1 MVRYGIIILMLLF
14 TLMMVELVE
23 YFIRN
28 LVVRECL
35 LKKEMECH

>member
-1 MVRYGIIILMLLF
+1 MVRYGITIQMLPF
-14 TLMMVELVE
+14 NLMMVE

>member
-1 MVRYGIIILMLLF
+1 MLKMNKL
-14 TLMMVELVE
+14 TLIK
-23 YFIRN
+23 YTIRN